1 MNLKLILTVLF
12 VGVASAVRPLPHDG
26 NLHVFFFEHFF
37 ISFDSFLSVIHIFNQ
52 LGLATL

>member
-26 NLHVFFFEHFF
+26 NLHVFFSSTFL
-37 ISFDSFLSVIHIFNQ
+37 FLSTPFYPLYIY
-52 LGLATL
+52 LTS